1 MSGGFFDYAQY
12 KIAEI
17 ADAVERLISNNNDT
31 SLDEWGYRKGHGYS
45 EETIQEFKRALVFL
59 KLAEIYAQRIDWLAS
74 GDDGEDSFHRRI
86 SEDIGEVL
94 SSNNEMNR
102 DLSALIEAANAA
114 VRSYFIGDNLD
125 EMNELKNDIHDFN
138 KWKDALPQKT
148 VSDFTKG
155 CRVCGIGADGKAY
168 SYVCSR
174 GDCPTRIT
182 CTS

>member
-102 DLSALIEAANAA
+102 DLSALIEAANRA
-114 VRSYFIGDNLD
+114 VRSYY
-125 EMNELKNDIHDFN
+125 
-138 KWKDALPQKT
+138 KWKDTLPQKM

-155 CRVCGIGADGKAY
+155 CRVCGIGADGAAY
-168 SYVCSR
+168 GYVCGR